1 MDLEVTTFDDEIV
14 AHCKA
19 ILENIASFQ
28 KLLGFY
34 NPSEKEKGDRIVVQ
48 LVYAIQSISKI
59 ILPALSTGEIQGLPR
74 EATEAAE
81 EPDVM
86 IVNKE
91 QPDWDFRPWFYEKF
105 GSVQRGIEGLI
116 GAYETDLSK
125 LQLAP
130 NSGMTPLQYIV
141 DQLKYHLRTMKIY
154 TEAILEMFE
163 SEKLT
168 VKDVRLRED

>member
-14 AHCKA
+14 AHCNN
-19 ILENIASFQ
+19 ILKDIASFQ
-28 KLLGFY
+28 KILGVY
-34 NPSEKEKGDRIVVQ
+34 NPSEKEKGDRMVVQ
-48 LVYAIQSISKI
+48 LVCSTQSIRKI
-59 ILPALSTGEIQGLPR
+59 VLPALSSGEIHGLPR

-105 GSVQRGIEGLI
+105 GSFQRGLEALI
-116 GAYETDLSK
+116 GAYEIDLSK

-141 DQLKYHLRTMKIY
+141 DQMKYHLKTMKIY

-163 SEKLT
+163 SGKLT
-168 VKDVRLRED
+168 VKDVRLTE

>member
-1 MDLEVTTFDDEIV
+1 MKVFQRDHFNVTGTAMQQESQRS
-14 AHCKA
+14 
-19 ILENIASFQ
+19 IA
-28 KLLGFY
+28 LLCGFY
-34 NPSEKEKGDRIVVQ
+34 NPLEKEKGDRIVVK
-48 LVYAIQSISKI
+48 LVFSTQSIRKI
-59 ILPALSTGEIQGLPR
+59 VLPALSSGEIHGLPR

-163 SEKLT
+163 SGKLT
-168 VKDVRLRED
+168 VKDVRLSD